1 MEDNNNKNNGLLPNM
16 PSPGTL
22 WASWSV
28 FLGGLGLIG
37 NCMCGPIWGLPA
49 GLTLGLLGI
58 ACAVASKK
66 GKPFTQQAQ
75 LGLILSILAAVCG
88 LLMTFF
94 IIIVYDVM
102 GTDTSRFAEK
112 RAPGNWKDNIQFP
125 GALFIC
131 SSTSYFSSGSKSTP
145 RNTSM

>member
-49 GLTLGLLGI
+49 GLILGLLGI
-58 ACAVASKK
+58 ACAVLSKK

-75 LGLILSILAAVCG
+75 LGLILSILG
-88 LLMTFF
+88 E
-94 IIIVYDVM
+94 
-102 GTDTSRFAEK
+102 R
-112 RAPGNWKDNIQFP
+112 NIFSDSP
-125 GALFIC
+125 GALLIFRF
-131 SSTSYFSSGSKSTP
+131 TPYFSSGSKSTP
-145 RNTSM
+145 RNTSI

>member
-1 MEDNNNKNNGLLPNM
+1 MEDNNKKNNGLFPNM

-49 GLTLGLLGI
+49 GLILGLLGI
-58 ACAVASKK
+58 ACAVMSKK

-75 LGLILSILAAVCG
+75 LGLILSVLAAVCG

-102 GTDTSRFAEK
+102 GTNTVAGKYFRDMMEALQNP
-112 RAPGNWKDNIQFP
+112 A
-125 GALFIC
+125 ALFP
-131 SSTSYFSSGSKSTP
+131 TK
-145 RNTSM
+145 

>member
-1 MEDNNNKNNGLLPNM
+1 MEDNNNKNNGLLRNM

-49 GLTLGLLGI
+49 GLILGLLGI
-58 ACAVASKK
+58 ACAVLSKK

-102 GTDTSRFAEK
+102 GTDTMAGKYFRDMMEALQNPS
-112 RAPGNWKDNIQFP
+112 
-125 GALFIC
+125 ALFP
-131 SSTSYFSSGSKSTP
+131 TQ
-145 RNTSM
+145 